1 MRIIATIDHPVLKIS
16 VFSWNEKYIVKAEA
30 GLFEQSYKF
39 RQSDFESV
47 EQLKEF
53 FDEAFIA
60 NILETFK
67 KMSSDASV
75 AAKRFQTR
83 GGIA

>member
-1 MRIIATIDHPVLKIS
+1 MRIIGTIDHPIFKIS
-16 VFSWNEKYIVKAEA
+16 IFSWNEKYIIKAEA

-39 RQSDFESV
+39 RQDDFKDI
-47 EQLKEF
+47 EQIKEF
-53 FDEAFIA
+53 FDEALI
-60 NILETFK
+60 NQMHETFK
-67 KMSSDASV
+67 KMSSDASA